1 MDRERFVDAIRRVVR
16 DAAVAD
22 TLAVLSQ
29 PPGRRPAAGVVGL
42 SAWYS
47 QLAPQDHERLERVIE
62 MAADRAVFGFLCVL
76 DGARAIDSE
85 AGTLDLRYRKGT
97 EDVSLN
103 DADGSPLHEL
113 L

>member
-1 MDRERFVDAIRRVVR
+1 MDREIFVDAIRRVVR

-22 TLAVLSQ
+22 TLAALSQ
-29 PPGRRPAAGVVGL
+29 PQGRRPGAGVVGL

-47 QLAPQDHERLERVIE
+47 QLSPLDRERLERVIE
-62 MAADRAVFGFLCVL
+62 MAADGAVFGFLCVL

-85 AGTLDLRYRKGT
+85 EGTLDLRYRKGM
-97 EDVSLN
+97 EDLSLN
-103 DADGSPLHEL
+103 DEDGSPLHEL